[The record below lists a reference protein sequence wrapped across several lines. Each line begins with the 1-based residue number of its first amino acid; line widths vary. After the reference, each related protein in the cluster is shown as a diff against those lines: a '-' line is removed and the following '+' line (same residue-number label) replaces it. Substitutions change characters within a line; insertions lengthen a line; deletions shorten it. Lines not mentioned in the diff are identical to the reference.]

1 MNEIRYN
8 IASSTMS
15 NVVMAGLFSIAALN
29 ASPEKSGLDTGAHPV
44 FSNTYSSGNRTA
56 TSDYFRGSITG
67 QYDLNPIQFEHAV
80 GNFYGRLLS
89 SQEPLG
95 AEFEKVL
102 FDNLWDLY
110 ES

>member
-8 IASSTMS
+8 LASSTMS
-15 NVVMAGLFSIAALN
+15 NVVMAGIFSLAMLN
-29 ASPEKSGLDTGAHPV
+29 SSPDKMTPMSGIHP
-44 FSNTYSSGNRTA
+44 FSGNTYSSGGCSA
-56 TSDYFRGSITG
+56 TFDFFRGGITG
-67 QYDLNPIQFEHAV
+67 QYDLTPLHFEQVV
-80 GNFYGRLLS
+80 GNFYARLLS

-95 AEFEKVL
+95 VEFETVL

>member
-8 IASSTMS
+8 LASSTLG
-15 NVVMAGLFSIAALN
+15 NVVMAGLVSIAALN
-29 ASPEKSGLDTGAHPV
+29 PPLEKEALT
-44 FSNTYSSGNRTA
+44 SNTGPFSRDMYFSRSSGA
-56 TSDYFRGSITG
+56 TFDSFRGEISG
-67 QYDLNPIQFEHAV
+67 QYDRTPIQFEHVV
-80 GNFYGRLLS
+80 GNFYARLLS

-102 FDNLWDLY
+102 HANLWTLY

>member
-8 IASSTMS
+8 NASSTMS
-15 NVVMAGLFSIAALN
+15 SVVMAGLFSIAALN
-29 ASPEKSGLDTGAHPV
+29 ASPGKAIPTKSAPPFFG
-44 FSNTYSSGNRTA
+44 NTYLSGNRTA
-56 TSDYFRGSITG
+56 TADFFRGSITG
-67 QYDLNPIQFEHAV
+67 QYNLNPIQFEHAL
-80 GNFYGRLLS
+80 GNFYARLLS

>member
-8 IASSTMS
+8 FASSTMS
-15 NVVMAGLFSIAALN
+15 SVVMAGLFSMAGLN
-29 ASPEKSGLDTGAHPV
+29 APHERVMQMTDVHPV
-44 FSNTYSSGNRTA
+44 LGNTYSSGGRGA
-56 TSDYFRGSITG
+56 TFDSFRGSITG
-67 QYDLNPIQFEHAV
+67 QYDLSPIKFEQAV
-80 GNFYGRLLS
+80 GNFYARLLS

-95 AEFEKVL
+95 EEFEKVL

>member
-1 MNEIRYN
+1 MHEIRYN
-8 IASSTMS
+8 FASSTMS
-15 NVVMAGLFSIAALN
+15 SVVMAGLFSMAVLN
-29 ASPEKSGLDTGAHPV
+29 AAPEKVTLVTGAHPV
-44 FSNTYSSGNRTA
+44 FGNTYSSGGRGA
-56 TSDYFRGSITG
+56 TFDSFRGSITG
-67 QYDLNPIQFEHAV
+67 QYDLNPIKFEQSV
-80 GNFYGRLLS
+80 GNFYARLLS

>member
-8 IASSTMS
+8 LASSTMS
-15 NVVMAGLFSIAALN
+15 QVVVAGLFSVMALS
-29 ASPEKSGLDTGAHPV
+29 ASPEKVSLLSGTHP
-44 FSNTYSSGNRTA
+44 FSPTTYSSDGSTP
-56 TSDYFRGSITG
+56 TFDSFRGGITG
-67 QYDLNPIQFEHAV
+67 QYDHSPIQFEQVV
-80 GNFYGRLLS
+80 GNFYARLLS

-102 FDNLWDLY
+102 YDNLWDLY

>member
-1 MNEIRYN
+1 MIEIRYN
-8 IASSTMS
+8 FASSTMS
-15 NVVMAGLFSIAALN
+15 SVVMAGLFSMAVLN
-29 ASPEKSGLDTGAHPV
+29 AAPEKVTPVTGAHLV
-44 FSNTYSSGNRTA
+44 LGNTYSSGGRGA
-56 TSDYFRGSITG
+56 TFDSFRGSITG
-67 QYDLNPIQFEHAV
+67 QYDLNPIKFEQAV
-80 GNFYGRLLS
+80 GNFYARLLS